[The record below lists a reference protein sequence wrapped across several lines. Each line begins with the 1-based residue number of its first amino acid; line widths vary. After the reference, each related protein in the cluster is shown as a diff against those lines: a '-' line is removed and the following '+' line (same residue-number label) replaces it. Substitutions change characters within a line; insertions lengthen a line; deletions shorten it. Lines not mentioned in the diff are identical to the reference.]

1 MRIRPRHDAALHRS
15 PRRSGHATAATAI
28 AAIAFALPAAGG
40 VSAGTP
46 VARAS
51 TDADTAPTELVG
63 VFTTRYSP
71 GAPRV
76 TNIKRAAALL
86 DGFVIEPGAAFSMNR
101 ALGRRTTSRGFVPAP
116 MIVGGRLVDSVG
128 GGISQ
133 VATTLYNAAFF
144 AGLEL
149 VEHTPHS
156 FYISR
161 YPAGREATISWGGP
175 ELVFRNDWPVRV
187 RMRLAASDT
196 AITVRLYS
204 RRVGRSVASWTGR
217 RYAHVAPRTVVVV
230 NHGLAPGA
238 RRVVQQAGE
247 PGFTIEY
254 GRSVRRDGALRARD
268 RFRTR
273 YEPQNAIV
281 EVGPSRAGR

>member
-1 MRIRPRHDAALHRS
+1 MYGSETIRAGRS
-15 PRRSGHATAATAI
+15 RAGRRFAAATAL
-28 AAIAFALPAAGG
+28 AAVAVALPAGAG
-40 VSAGTP
+40 AGAEHSVP
-46 VARAS
+46 PRAVGAKAR
-51 TDADTAPTELVG
+51 PTEVVG
-63 VFTTRYSP
+63 AFTTRYAP

-76 TNIKRAAALL
+76 TNIKRAATLL
-86 DGFVIEPGAAFSMNR
+86 DGHVIERGAVFSLNR
-101 ALGRRTTSRGFVPAP
+101 ALGRRTRARGFVPAP

-156 FYISR
+156 FYIPR

-175 ELVFRNDWPVRV
+175 ELVFRNQWPAPV
-187 RMRLAASDT
+187 RMRLTASDA

-204 RRVGRSVASWTGR
+204 KRVGRSVSSWTGP
-217 RYAHVAPRTVVVV
+217 RYAHVAPRTLVVV
-230 NHGLAPGA
+230 NHGLAPGT
-238 RRVVQQAGE
+238 RRLVQEAGQ

-254 GRSVRRDGALRARD
+254 GRSVRRHGTLRTQE

-281 EVGPSRAGR
+281 EVGPSRPGR

>member
-1 MRIRPRHDAALHRS
+1 MRRTTPIRTGLPHGHRRFLAA
-15 PRRSGHATAATAI
+15 AI
-28 AAIAFALPAAGG
+28 AAVAFALPVGAGG
-40 VSAGTP
+40 GTRHAVDDAPAG
-46 VARAS
+46 RS
-51 TDADTAPTELVG
+51 TALTELVG
-63 VFTTRYSP
+63 AFTTRYSP

-76 TNIKRAAALL
+76 TNIKRAAVLL
-86 DGFVIEPGAAFSMNR
+86 DGYVIRPGGVFSMNR
-101 ALGRRTTSRGFVPAP
+101 ALGRRTTARGFVPAP

-156 FYISR
+156 FYIPR

-175 ELVFRNDWPVRV
+175 ELVFRNDWPAPVRL
-187 RMRLAASDT
+187 RLTATNT

-204 RRVGRSVASWTGR
+204 KRVGRSVVSWTGP
-217 RYAHVAPRTVVVV
+217 RYAHVAPRTLVVV
-230 NHGLAPGA
+230 NRGLAPGA
-238 RRVVQQAGE
+238 RRLVQEAGQ

-254 GRSVRRDGALRARD
+254 GRSVRRGVALRTQE

-281 EVGPSRAGR
+281 EVGPTRPGR